1 MRSITTKLIL
11 AFLAV
16 SLISIGVIVASIR
29 FSTNREFDKFIS
41 NQYESELAEELV
53 KYYETNNTWENI
65 NTARLGRTAT
75 QFGPQGDKPSNFCVT
90 DIHGIVVMESFAHKI
105 GDTVSADVLNQSIV
119 LKACLLYTSRCV

>member
-53 KYYETNNTWENI
+53 KYYETNN
-65 NTARLGRTAT
+65 
-75 QFGPQGDKPSNFCVT
+75 Q
-90 DIHGIVVMESFAHKI
+90 
-105 GDTVSADVLNQSIV
+105 
-119 LKACLLYTSRCV
+119 TSKLR